1 MQADDE
7 DRDRRGAGH
16 EAAGESEDHDLSGSD
31 LTIRKALLDIRRVR
45 AGVRILVFEVVVVVV
60 MVGLSVLEVDH
71 GLAGR
76 AADGGLSLEGM
87 RFRDSGVGFPEPV
100 LGDETE
106 GLLGAVFAD
115 RAHGHGSEAGIGWKG
130 DAEDRWHAVFED
142 VEDEFAV
149 RGHERPALVVV
160 MVVMMA
166 MFFAQAH
173 DRPDGH
179 ADNDDTADE
188 EEVGLGLLDV
198 PVGAILECEAG
209 QDPDDERVREGG
221 AEAEK
226 GGLPDGPADGDD
238 EGGHHGLRVA
248 GLEAVQGA

>member
-1 MQADDE
+1 M
-7 DRDRRGAGH
+7 
-16 EAAGESEDHDLSGSD
+16 
-31 LTIRKALLDIRRVR
+31 R
-45 AGVRILVFEVVVVVV
+45 AGVGILVFEVVVVVV
-60 MVGLSVLEVDH
+60 MVGLGILERDH
-71 GLAGR
+71 RLAGR

-87 RFRDSGVGFPEPV
+87 RLRDGGVGFPEAV
-100 LGDETE
+100 FGDEAE

-115 RAHGHGSEAGIGWKG
+115 RAHGDGREAWVGRKG
-130 DAEDRWHAVFED
+130 DAEDRRHAVFED
-142 VEDEFAV
+142 VEDEFTV
-149 RGHERPALVVV
+149 RGLEQLALVVV
-160 MVVMMA
+160 MVVRVPVL
-166 MFFAQAH
+166 FAQAH

-179 ADNDDTADE
+179 ADDDDAADE

-221 AEAEK
+221 AEAEE

-248 GLEAVQGA
+248 GFESVQRTEENGHWYIEPGVGGALLQ